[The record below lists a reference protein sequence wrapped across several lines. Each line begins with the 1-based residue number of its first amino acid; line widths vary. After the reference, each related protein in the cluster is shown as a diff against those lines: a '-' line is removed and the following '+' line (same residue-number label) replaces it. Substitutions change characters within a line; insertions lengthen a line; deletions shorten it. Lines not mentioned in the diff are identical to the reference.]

1 MSDPMDDLLDGS
13 DAIGVAAAIRAGDVT
28 AQEVVDRC
36 LRRLDERNPA
46 LNAVVHRCDGA
57 ARSSVRD
64 GAPAGPLGGVPFVV
78 KDLGTMVAG
87 LPATG
92 GSRLFADVVASE
104 DSELVARYRRAG
116 LVIIGTTNT
125 PELGRNPS
133 TESLLFGPAHNP
145 YDLDHS
151 PGGSSGGTA
160 AAVAAGI
167 APLGHGND
175 GGGSIRIPA
184 AACGLVGLKPSR
196 GRVTA
201 APKRTLLSYPLGINH
216 VLTRSVRDSA
226 LVLDLSAGPVTG
238 DPYVIASP
246 SSPWLDEVGLAPG
259 ACRIAVDL
267 ATPAGEPVHADCA
280 AVVQDVAQLL
290 AELGHRVDAARPAY
304 PVDALS
310 CAMSTFMG
318 TSLVVDVDDR
328 LAVLGRDLRDDDLE
342 PLSRMI
348 YEQARSLTGA
358 AVARAHMELERAS
371 RTIGSFFVEHDLL
384 LTPTLARPVPPLGL
398 LDTTNLASIRE
409 HAAAY
414 AAMTSFCNVTG
425 QPAISLPLGV
435 DRRGLPV
442 GVQLVAAY
450 GREDLLLRVAAQ
462 LEVARPWSMRPVWPA
477 RTVTAG

>member
-1 MSDPMDDLLDGS
+1 MDALLDTN
-13 DAIGVAAAIRAGDVT
+13 DAIGIAAAIRSGEVA
-28 AQEVVDRC
+28 AREVVEHA
-36 LRRLDERNPA
+36 LARLDERNPV
-46 LNAVVHRCDGA
+46 LNAVINRCDEVA
-57 ARSSVRD
+57 LASVRQ

-78 KDLGTMVAG
+78 KDLGTAVAG

-92 GSRLFADVVASE
+92 GSRLFADVVATE

-116 LVIIGTTNT
+116 LVVIGTTNT

-133 TESLLFGPAHNP
+133 TEPLLHGPTRNP
-145 YDLDHS
+145 HDLRRS

-226 LVLDLSAGPVTG
+226 LVLDLTAGPVTG
-238 DPYVIASP
+238 DPYVITQP

-259 ACRIAVDL
+259 RCRIAVDL
-267 ATPAGEPVHADCA
+267 ATPAGVPVHPDCA
-280 AVVQDVAQLL
+280 AVVEDVARLL
-290 AELGHRVDAARPAY
+290 TELGHVVDAGRPAF
-304 PVDALS
+304 PLDALS
-310 CAMSTFMG
+310 TAMSTFMA

-328 LAVLGRDLRDDDLE
+328 LAALGRTLRDDDLE
-342 PLSRMI
+342 PLTRMI
-348 YEQARSLTGA
+348 YDQAGSLTGA
-358 AVARAHMELERAS
+358 AVARAHMELERAA
-371 RTIGSFFVEHDLL
+371 RTVGAFFVEHDLL

-398 LDTTNLASIRE
+398 LDTTNLASIRD
-409 HAAAY
+409 HAALY
-414 AAMTSFCNVTG
+414 AAMTSPYNVTG

-435 DRRGLPV
+435 DADGLPV
-442 GVQLVAAY
+442 GVQLVAAF

-462 LEVARPWSMRPVWPA
+462 LEAARPWSIAPVWPA
-477 RTVTAG
+477 VGGSAA